1 MNDNT
6 RNAPS
11 PFASCWLNRVTVNL
25 YQIIN
30 SNSPTTTISADLI
43 SVWNSGESADTS
55 HWYSPVKVRSTSVST
70 TRFWSE
76 AATCKECCDE
86 IIFHEKYAFYNRVSS
101 SFICRSAS
109 DRSVTRN
116 LISFLRKQTF
126 FIGLLYV

>member
-43 SVWNSGESADTS
+43 SVWNSGASADTS
-55 HWYSPVKVRSTSVST
+55 H
-70 TRFWSE
+70 
-76 AATCKECCDE
+76 
-86 IIFHEKYAFYNRVSS
+86 
-101 SFICRSAS
+101 
-109 DRSVTRN
+109 
-116 LISFLRKQTF
+116 
-126 FIGLLYV
+126 